1 MSIPCWWKYE
11 MGESLEMVQSYLDES
26 DECIDEN
33 EWVDSLW
40 GKEKMYKK
48 IKNNINK
55 VVKKDVQIKEV
66 IEDITSDITK
76 W

>member
-1 MSIPCWWKYE
+1 MIIPCWWKYE
-11 MGESLEMVQSYLDES
+11 TGESLEMVQSYLDES

-48 IKNNINK
+48 
-55 VVKKDVQIKEV
+55 KKK
-66 IEDITSDITK
+66 
-76 W
+76 